1 MERNLHTYHSFP
13 LNLRHIIVVGL
24 FDHKKQFLERKFTFS
39 DYIGEFRHRHP
50 PDKKVSI
57 TGAVLTL
64 ENLLQL
70 IDSLFYK

>member
-24 FDHKKQFLERKFTFS
+24 FDHKKKFLE
-39 DYIGEFRHRHP
+39 
-50 PDKKVSI
+50 

-70 IDSLFYK
+70 IDSLYYK

>member
-13 LNLRHIIVVGL
+13 LNLRDIIVVGL

-50 PDKKVSI
+50 PDKKSVYNWSCTYIRKFI
-57 TGAVLTL
+57 TVNQQPFL
-64 ENLLQL
+64 
-70 IDSLFYK
+70 